1 MWVWLNSVGPILF
14 DATLSTA
21 IFLSL
26 VVLAMLLCRQPS
38 RRLLIARVSLIASLA
53 MIPLV
58 AFVPLPR
65 LDVVNTLV
73 ESDLLP
79 KFVIVELEEIE
90 HTLPVEDAASAGAA
104 RHRAEGFLPYNLH
117 DQLMRASRWLPHAL
131 IVIDIMCVTGGVAW
145 LLLGFWGV
153 RRLIRHSRMP
163 SAATTAMFAQI
174 FDGDARRGTHP
185 RLRVSARVL
194 HPVVVGLLRP
204 TIVLPA
210 AFDEPSSNPE
220 LLRLSLLHE
229 IAHAERRDTWF
240 RAIASLA
247 QSLWF
252 FLPQAW
258 WIRSQ
263 LLIDQEFLADRFAA
277 LRYGTSSGY
286 ALSLVS
292 LAQSPPLG
300 PPEVRHAEPGPG
312 THGDR
317 KEAVSE
323 QRGHASAPA
332 MPTRAARSPLAQRV
346 LMLLY
351 CPFRFEAR
359 APRSWSWML
368 RITLVMAAFLTASLC
383 VRWPDAAA
391 LEHRLKHGRGHTSP
405 PFYVSEFTA
414 KPLDFSD
421 GGRPLAYVMPV
432 ALPSEFDLKVKIR
445 ATLPDLAKMR
455 IVGYP
460 LAAADKTGTLSGHV
474 DGLLDSQKVWHLV
487 RLKREGEHVALW
499 IDGQPVPVAAD
510 AKSMTRWLTFEPASD
525 RPTEFKDLEV
535 VW

>member
-38 RRLLIARVSLIASLA
+38 RRLLIARVSVIASLA

-65 LDVVNTLV
+65 LDLVNTLV

-90 HTLPVEDAASAGAA
+90 HALPVAHSANAAAT
-104 RHRAEGFLPYNLH
+104 HRAAGFLPYNL
-117 DQLMRASRWLPHAL
+117 DDRLMSASRWLPHAL
-131 IVIDIMCVTGGVAW
+131 IVIDIVCVTAGVAW

-153 RRLIRHSRMP
+153 RWLIRHSRLP
-163 SAATTAMFAQI
+163 SAATSAAFAEI
-174 FDGDARRGTHP
+174 FDRDRRRVMPP
-185 RLRVSARVL
+185 RLRISARLL

-204 TIVLPA
+204 TILLPPS
-210 AFDEPSSNPE
+210 FDEPSTNSE

-240 RAIASLA
+240 GAFASLA
-247 QSLWF
+247 QSIWF

-263 LLIDQEFLADRFAA
+263 LLIDQEFLADQFAA
-277 LRYGTSSGY
+277 HHYGTSSGY
-286 ALSLVS
+286 ASSLVS
-292 LAQSPPLG
+292 LAQSPPLIS
-300 PPEVRHAEPGPG
+300 PDVRDAEPDARIRGE
-312 THGDR
+312 R
-317 KEAVSE
+317 KDAASD
-323 QRGHASAPA
+323 HATCASVTPAPA
-332 MPTRAARSPLAQRV
+332 AHSALAQRV

-351 CPFRFEAR
+351 CPFRFESR

-368 RITLVMAAFLTASLC
+368 RITLVMATFVTASLC
-383 VRWPDAAA
+383 IRWPDAAA
-391 LEHRLKHGRGHTSP
+391 LEHRLKHGKAHTSP
-405 PFYVSEFTA
+405 PFCVDDFTA
-414 KPLDFSD
+414 RPLDFSD

-432 ALPSEFDLKVKIR
+432 ALPSDFDLKVKIR
-445 ATLPDLAKMR
+445 ATMADLAKMR
-455 IVGYP
+455 IVGYR
-460 LAAADKTGTLSGHV
+460 LAAAEKPNGLASDPGTPSGSEI
-474 DGLLDSQKVWHLV
+474 LWHLV
-487 RLKREGEHVALW
+487 RLKRAGEDVSLW
-499 IDGQPVPVAAD
+499 IDGHPVPTSAD
-510 AKSMTRWLTFEPASD
+510 STSTTRWLTFEPASD
-525 RPTEFKDLEV
+525 RPTDFSGLEV